1 MTSLGHRSKF
11 QRVSH
16 LGFVTA
22 PTSLNGGQPNFARC
36 LAVSWSS
43 TLCILF
49 WGSCSLTKFCHVQN
63 SLCVQVLRSPIL
75 AALLHGTRAVGVS
88 QSLRH
93 GTRNGI
99 TELSLLVIFNRGRHL
114 YSEGGHHVGHR
125 PTLSLISICHPLLVV
140 SCNDRMGAGDATTLT
155 QALLQVLAS

>member
-1 MTSLGHRSKF
+1 VVYIWGGGCCRLT
-11 QRVSH
+11 
-16 LGFVTA
+16 VTE
-22 PTSLNGGQPNFARC
+22 
-36 LAVSWSS
+36 
-43 TLCILF
+43 
-49 WGSCSLTKFCHVQN
+49 FCHVKN

-75 AALLHGTRAVGVS
+75 AALLRGTRAVGVS

-125 PTLSLISICHPLLVV
+125 PMFSLISICHPLLVV

-155 QALLQVLAS
+155 QALLASYTVQCLSHSQAFIPIPMHFIPIPFPCHG